1 MAIDP
6 NGIVMVR
13 WNAPVAPVFTALDAV
28 IAGFIF
34 TDQTPD
40 SRIDRYELE
49 VHDPI
54 LGGYLSRGYYY
65 ETQAEFAAADLDNA
79 RVRIRAI
86 LRDGTKTPWAYSG
99 TFVLSGFKALFGD
112 PTNVLFLSIV

>member
-1 MAIDP
+1 MSIDP

-13 WNAPVAPVFTALDAV
+13 WTAPVAPVFTCLDAV
-28 IAGFIF
+28 IPGFIF
-34 TDQTPD
+34 TDQNSD

-49 VHDPI
+49 VLDPV
-54 LGGYLSRGYYY
+54 LGGYLSRGYFY
-65 ETQAEFAAADLDNA
+65 ETQAEFQAADLQDA

-86 LRDGTKTPWAYSG
+86 LRDETKTPWIYSG
-99 TFVLSGFKALFGD
+99 TFVLSGFQALFGD